1 MADFTPNPRTAPSM
15 ISGDRGP
22 EQLNQTRV
30 IADVQDEILLYMPS
44 ASPLT
49 TLTGKLRKKR
59 TVTQSK
65 FDFLTKD
72 EYPRTVKLAATSNA
86 ADTTIDFE
94 AGTGARIAA
103 NYVLLNTR
111 TRESVVVTSMSG
123 ADQATVVRGVGS
135 SAQDMEIGDSLVFTR
150 AVFEDGTGKGTFKSV
165 KEDAEFNYTEI
176 IKTGYG
182 FTGRQINTDLY
193 GGKDQMTERKWF
205 GIEHTKSIEKMM
217 FFGTRHLITGT
228 HQQTF
233 SGGLEFFIKS
243 NIWNLGGT
251 VPSERAFV
259 EFLEEGMRWGRGG
272 SQEGSGTK
280 YLFASSRWVTELE
293 FFAKDKLQ
301 YKVLDKQIG
310 LAAMEYVSAHGRVMI
325 IRTPILDY
333 NHPDFAFLVDLNHV
347 RYVRH
352 QGRDTKLMKSI
363 EANDL
368 DGSEEQ
374 YVSDVGCQVEL
385 EASHSILKGLS
396 V

>member
-1 MADFTPNPRTAPSM
+1 MADFVTNPRTPPSM

-72 EYPRTVKLAATSNA
+72 EYPRTVKLAADSVI
-86 ADTTIDFE
+86 ADTVLDVE

-111 TRESVVVTSMSG
+111 TRESVVVTSV
-123 ADQATVVRGVGS
+123 ATDALTVVRGVGS
-135 SAQDMEIGDSLVFTR
+135 VSQDMNTGDTLVFTR
-150 AVFEDGTGKGTFKSV
+150 AVYEDGANIGTLKSV

-176 IKTGYG
+176 IRTPFG

-205 GIEHTKSIEKMM
+205 GIEHAKSIEKMM
-217 FFGTRHLITGT
+217 FFGTRALITGT

-310 LAAMEYVSAHGRVMI
+310 LSAMEYVSAHGRVMI
-325 IRTPILDY
+325 LRTPILDY
-333 NHPDFAFLVDLNHV
+333 NHPDFAFLTDLNHV

-352 QGRDTKLMKSI
+352 QGRDTKLLKGRQG
-363 EANDL
+363 NGV
-368 DGSEEQ
+368 DGEEEE
-374 YVSDVGCQVEL
+374 YMSDVGSQVEL
-385 EASHSILKGLS
+385 EASHSILKGLL

>member
-1 MADFTPNPRTAPSM
+1 MADFASNPRTAPTM
-15 ISGDRGP
+15 IAGERGP

-72 EYPRTVKLAATSNA
+72 EYPRTVKLAADSVI
-86 ADTTIDFE
+86 ADTVLDVE
-94 AGTGARIAA
+94 AGTGTRIAD

-111 TRESVVVTSMSG
+111 TRESVVVTSVSTD
-123 ADQATVVRGVGS
+123 ALTVVRGVGS
-135 SAQDMEIGDSLVFTR
+135 TALDMVTGDTLVFTR
-150 AVFEDGTGKGTFKSV
+150 AVYEDGENIGTLKSV
-165 KEDAEFNYTEI
+165 KEDAEYNYTEI
-176 IKTGYG
+176 IRTPFG
-182 FTGRQINTDLY
+182 FTGRQVNTDLY

-217 FFGTRHLITGT
+217 FFGGRHLITGT

-251 VPSERAFV
+251 VPTERSFV

-310 LAAMEYVSAHGRVMI
+310 LSAMEYVSAHGRVMI
-325 IRTPILDY
+325 LRTPILDY

-352 QGRDTKLMKSI
+352 QGRDTKLLKGRQG
-363 EANDL
+363 NGV
-368 DGSEEQ
+368 DGEEEE
-374 YVSDVGCQVEL
+374 YMSDVGCQVEL